1 MADNVLAILG
11 GRGMLGTD
19 LANECG
25 KRGISHQ
32 VFDLPDFNIT
42 DPDKSGQLEDVV
54 ANASA
59 IINCAAYTNVDKAES
74 EYDLACRINA
84 EAVGDLGRLAKKFK
98 KWVLHISTDF
108 VFDGKSDRPYVET
121 DTPNPI
127 SAYGRSKLAG
137 EELLIESG
145 CRYCIMRVEW
155 TYGLN
160 GNNFVKKLIERAKT
174 GGQLKVVD
182 DQTGSPTA
190 TTEAAKAICG
200 LLRKRHEGIFHF
212 ASAGCVSR
220 FGMAKFIIE
229 KLGMPV
235 DLAACK
241 TSDYVSPAARPLNS
255 CFNCDK
261 IKTLLDEPIEPWQG
275 PLEKFLRRL

>member
-19 LANECG
+19 LADECS
-25 KRGISHQ
+25 RQGISHQ
-32 VFDLPDFNIT
+32 VFDLPDFDIT
-42 DPDKSGQLEDVV
+42 EKRQLEDAV

-59 IINCAAYTNVDKAES
+59 IINCAAYTDVDKAES

-84 EAVGDLGRLAKKFK
+84 EAVGDLGRQAKKFR

-108 VFDGKSDRPYVET
+108 VFDGKSDRSYVET

-127 SAYGRSKLAG
+127 SAYGKSKLAG
-137 EELLIESG
+137 EKLLIESG
-145 CRYCIMRVEW
+145 CRHCIMRVEW

-160 GNNFVKKLIERAKT
+160 GTNFVIKLTERAKA

-190 TTEAAKAICG
+190 TTEAARAICS
-200 LLRKRHEGIFHF
+200 LLRKRPDGVFHF
-212 ASAGCVSR
+212 ASAGYVSR

-229 KLGMPV
+229 KLGMAV

-261 IKTLLDEPIEPWQG
+261 IKALLDEPIEPWQG
-275 PLEKFLRRL
+275 PLERFLRKL

>member
-1 MADNVLAILG
+1 MAENVLAILG

-19 LANECG
+19 LADECS
-25 KRGISHQ
+25 RQGISHQ

-42 DPDKSGQLEDVV
+42 DKRQLEDAV

-74 EYDLACRINA
+74 EYDLAYRINA
-84 EAVGDLGRLAKKFK
+84 EAVGDLGRLAKKFN

-121 DTPNPI
+121 DKPNPI
-127 SAYGRSKLAG
+127 SKYGKSKFGG

-160 GNNFVKKLIERAKT
+160 GANFVKKLIERAKT

-190 TTEAAKAICG
+190 TTEAAKAICS
-200 LLRKRHEGIFHF
+200 LLRKRPEGIFHF
-212 ASAGCVSR
+212 ASAGYVSR

-261 IKTLLDEPIEPWQG
+261 IKALLDRPIEPWQE
-275 PLEKFLRRL
+275 PLERFLRKL